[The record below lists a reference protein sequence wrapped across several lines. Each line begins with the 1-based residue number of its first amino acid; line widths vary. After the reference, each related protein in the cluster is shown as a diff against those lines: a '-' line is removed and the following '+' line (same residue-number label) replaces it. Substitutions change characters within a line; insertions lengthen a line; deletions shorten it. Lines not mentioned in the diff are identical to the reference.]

1 MIDRVQ
7 AQLEAIYGLEHGHR
21 ASAFVVGP
29 EQARELGATGRADEE
44 LLLRQEDG
52 ELCVALYF
60 APELLKRLQRFDDLP
75 TAYFLDGNLGSY
87 CQLAE
92 GVSHFLYV
100 VNAAEQDRQVSLL
113 EMEAQAEVDKFA
125 SCVLSRWADGEE
137 WARDLAHRLFDD
149 LALRPGLTEPE
160 RWRYAEANRLARN
173 YCGRMLRY
181 ISERRMDSLLSELR
195 HSYRMGAEAK
205 LQYLSRA
212 A

>member
-7 AQLEAIYGLEHGHR
+7 AQLEAIYGLQPGHR

-29 EQARELGATGRADEE
+29 EQAKALGATGRADEE

-60 APELLKRLQRFDDLP
+60 APELLRRLEQFEDAPAERFLEMN
-75 TAYFLDGNLGSY
+75 LDSY
-87 CQLAE
+87 CQVAE

-100 VNAAEQDRQVSLL
+100 INAAEQDRQVSLL
-113 EMEAQAEVDKFA
+113 ELEAQAEVDKFA

-137 WARDLAHRLFDD
+137 WAKLLARRLFDD
-149 LALRPGLTEPE
+149 FTLRPGLTGPE

-173 YCGRMLRY
+173 YCGRMLRL
-181 ISERRMDSLLSELR
+181 IAERRMDHLLAELR
-195 HSYRMGAEAK
+195 LSYRMGAEAK